1 MRYTKV
7 RLQQVKKNRQLWLL
21 LMLCLI
27 GLKAVTQPAA
37 IMDSISIIA
46 TTSPPRQAIAQ
57 INLPALSF
65 SKMPDNRINFGI
77 VSDQYKYFVLKI
89 NGVAAPADQYLSIDN
104 TSIDSISIFKINED
118 GTSQLLYQGGS
129 LTAFDNNRKY
139 IWHTAPVTAGAK
151 NAYYMIA
158 LKAAQKIINVKYDI
172 LSSDGLQLKYQRYG
186 RMVFLYVGAVSII
199 ILIVMLAWVLFK
211 QSVFAAYFGYIIF
224 VACWIMLHYGYLFPY
239 LYPHVPVINEI
250 AKPVSSLLA
259 SYFLLIVLKK
269 VFIHPLKTRPL
280 LQQVTNWL
288 IVVLPL
294 LTISMGLLL
303 FTFASSSNIKTMV
316 VAAWHASLFFS
327 NFIILLVPLCFI
339 RTGFTAKLFSFAM
352 LLACA
357 MLFVQLLANSGL
369 INNFFICEHG
379 AAIGSLLESFIMA
392 FGLFHNL
399 LEEKKQKEKQVLVL
413 QSEQTATLKKL
424 ITVQENER
432 KRIAADLHDNIG
444 PLLAAL
450 KINFRRLVHAKD
462 ADVQYELVAK
472 TESIIDDSIA
482 EIRNVAH
489 NLMPKGLSA
498 NGLINT
504 LTEYF
509 DGIQQ
514 LYNKVIVFN
523 HHIHAA
529 LYPDLQINVYRII
542 CELVLNAAKHS
553 NAGIITVKIK
563 ADENCVSFS
572 INDDGKGF
580 KPKAKNSTTSL
591 GLQNTESRILYLKGK
606 YSLITKPGKGTVIK
620 MEIPLQ
626 LYEPQVNGF

>member
-7 RLQQVKKNRQLWLL
+7 KLQQIKKNRQLWLL
-21 LMLCLI
+21 TVLCLV
-27 GLKAVTQPAA
+27 GVKAVTQPAV
-37 IMDSISIIA
+37 IIDSISII
-46 TTSPPRQAIAQ
+46 TTASFPRQAIAQ
-57 INLPALSF
+57 IKLAALPFA
-65 SKMPDNRINFGI
+65 KMPDNRINFGI
-77 VSDQYKYFVLKI
+77 VSDQYKYFVLKL
-89 NGVAAPADQYLSIDN
+89 NGVAAPAEQYLSIDN
-104 TSIDSISIFKINED
+104 TSIDTVSIFKINED
-118 GTSQLLYQGGS
+118 GTSRLLYQGGS

-139 IWHTAPVTAGAK
+139 VWHTAPVTAGTK
-151 NAYYMIA
+151 NAYYFVA
-158 LKAAQKIINVKYDI
+158 LKAAQKIINVRYEI
-172 LSSDGLQLKYQRYG
+172 LSNDRLQQKYQGYG
-186 RMVFLYVGAVSII
+186 RMVFFYLGAVSII
-199 ILIVMLAWVLFK
+199 ILIVLLAWFLFK
-211 QSVFAAYFGYIIF
+211 QPVFSAYLGYIIF

-250 AKPVSSLLA
+250 AKPVSSLSA
-259 SYFLLIVLKK
+259 SYFLLLVLKK
-269 VFIHPLKTRPL
+269 VFIHSLKTRPL
-280 LQQVTNWL
+280 LQQVTRWL
-288 IVVLPL
+288 LVVLPL
-294 LTISMGLLL
+294 LTILMGLLL
-303 FTFASSSNIKTMV
+303 FTFAGSNTIKTMV
-316 VAAWHASLFFS
+316 VAAWHAGLFFS

-357 MLFVQLLANSGL
+357 MLFVQQLANSGF

-379 AAIGSLLESFIMA
+379 AAMGSLLESFIMA

-450 KINFRRLVHAKD
+450 KINFRRLIHAKD

-523 HHIHAA
+523 HHIHTV
-529 LYPDLQINVYRII
+529 LNPDLQINVYRII

-553 NAGIITVKIK
+553 NAGTITVSIK
-563 ADENCVSFS
+563 ADEKRVSFS

-580 KPKAKNSTTSL
+580 EPKTENSTTSI

-606 YSLITKPGKGTVIK
+606 YCLTTRPGKGTVIN

>member
-7 RLQQVKKNRQLWLL
+7 TLQHSKKNRQLWLL
-21 LMLCLI
+21 TVLCMV
-27 GLKAVTQPAA
+27 GLKGVSQPA
-37 IMDSISIIA
+37 IITDSISIIT
-46 TTSPPRQAIAQ
+46 TTSFPRQAIAQ
-57 INLPALSF
+57 INLVALPF
-65 SKMPDNRINFGI
+65 TKMPDNRINFGI

-89 NGVAAPADQYLSIDN
+89 NGVAAPAEQCLSIDN
-104 TSIDSISIFKINED
+104 TSIDTVSIYKINEA
-118 GTSQLLYQGGS
+118 GTSRLLYQGGS
-129 LTAFDNNRKY
+129 LTAYDNNRKY
-139 IWHTAPVTAGAK
+139 IWHTAPVTTGT
-151 NAYYMIA
+151 NAYYFIA
-158 LKAAQKIINVKYDI
+158 LKAAQKIINVRYEI
-172 LSSDGLQLKYQRYG
+172 LSNDRLQQKYQGYG
-186 RMVFLYVGAVSII
+186 RMVFFYLGAVSII
-199 ILIVMLAWVLFK
+199 ILIVLLAWFLFK
-211 QSVFAAYFGYIIF
+211 QSVLAAYLGYIIF
-224 VACWIMLHYGYLFPY
+224 VTCWIMLHYGYLFPY

-259 SYFLLIVLKK
+259 SYFLLLVLKK

-280 LQQVTNWL
+280 LQQVTSWL
-288 IVVLPL
+288 LVVLPL

-303 FTFASSSNIKTMV
+303 FTFAGSNTIKSIV
-316 VAAWHASLFFS
+316 VAAWHAGLFFS

-357 MLFVQLLANSGL
+357 MLFVQLQANSGL

-379 AAIGSLLESFIMA
+379 AAMGSLLESFIMA

-413 QSEQTATLKKL
+413 QSEQTATFKKL

-450 KINFRRLVHAKD
+450 KINFRRLIHAKD

-514 LYNKVIVFN
+514 LYSKVIVFN
-523 HHIHAA
+523 HHIHAV
-529 LYPDLQINVYRII
+529 LNPDLQINVYRII

-563 ADENCVSFS
+563 ADEKCVSFS

-580 KPKAKNSTTSL
+580 EPKAKNSTTSL

-606 YSLITKPGKGTVIK
+606 YNLTTKPGKGTVIK

-626 LYEPQVNGF
+626 LYEPQVNRF

>member
-1 MRYTKV
+1 MGYTKV
-7 RLQQVKKNRQLWLL
+7 TLQHSKKNRQLWLL
-21 LMLCLI
+21 TVLCMV
-27 GLKAVTQPAA
+27 GLKAVSQPAV
-37 IMDSISIIA
+37 ITDSISIVTA
-46 TTSPPRQAIAQ
+46 TSFPRQVIAQ
-57 INLPALSF
+57 INLAALPF

-77 VSDQYKYFVLKI
+77 VSDQYKYFVLKL
-89 NGVAAPADQYLSIDN
+89 NGVDAPAEQYLSIDN
-104 TSIDSISIFKINED
+104 TSIDTVSIYKINEA
-118 GTSQLLYQGGS
+118 GTSRLLYQGGS
-129 LTAFDNNRKY
+129 LTAYDNNRKY
-139 IWHTAPVTAGAK
+139 IWHTAPVTTGT
-151 NAYYMIA
+151 NAYYFIA
-158 LKAAQKIINVKYDI
+158 LKAAQKIINVRYEI
-172 LSSDGLQLKYQRYG
+172 LSNDRLQQKYQGYG
-186 RMVFLYVGAVSII
+186 RMVFFYLGAVSII
-199 ILIVMLAWVLFK
+199 ILIVLLAWFLFK
-211 QSVFAAYFGYIIF
+211 QSVLAAYLGYIIF
-224 VACWIMLHYGYLFPY
+224 VTCWIMLHYGYLFPY

-259 SYFLLIVLKK
+259 SYFLLLVLKK
-269 VFIHPLKTRPL
+269 VFIHHLKTRPL
-280 LQQVTNWL
+280 LQQVTSWL
-288 IVVLPL
+288 LVVLPL

-303 FTFASSSNIKTMV
+303 FTFAGSNTIKSIV
-316 VAAWHASLFFS
+316 VAAWHAGLFFS
-327 NFIILLVPLCFI
+327 NFIILIVPLCFI

-357 MLFVQLLANSGL
+357 MLFVQLQANSGL

-379 AAIGSLLESFIMA
+379 AAMGSLLESFIMA

-399 LEEKKQKEKQVLVL
+399 LEEKKQKEKQMLVL
-413 QSEQTATLKKL
+413 QSEQTATFKKL

-450 KINFRRLVHAKD
+450 KINFRRLIHAKD

-514 LYNKVIVFN
+514 LYSKVIVFN
-523 HHIHAA
+523 HHIHAV
-529 LYPDLQINVYRII
+529 LNPDLQINVYRII

-563 ADENCVSFS
+563 ADEKCVSFS

-580 KPKAKNSTTSL
+580 EPKAKNCTTSL

-606 YSLITKPGKGTVIK
+606 YNLITKPGKGTVIK

-626 LYEPQVNGF
+626 LYEPQVNRF